1 MEKLDLLVRF
11 WELRVRYEALGMPLN
26 KQERLELLSLL
37 QLVASADE
45 ASPIEALDTSRRG
58 IPVQLTA
65 GSGFLS
71 GELKDLT
78 YDRLIVATAE
88 PMPMGH
94 RTIVYLADAVTG
106 VEYTLPCSVTRSR
119 NGEPCRFR
127 VIERQ
132 IVDGQIASA
141 RADCARGRCPT
152 IRQGKPGVSATARD
166 LKCESSE
173 PRIRCRALDRHT
185 R

>member
-37 QLVASADE
+37 QFVASADE
-45 ASPIEALDTSRRG
+45 LPPLEAIDTSRRG

-71 GELKDLT
+71 GELKELT
-78 YDRLIVATAE
+78 YERVIVTTAE
-88 PMPMGH
+88 PLPIGH

-106 VEYTLPCSVTRSR
+106 VEYTLPCVVACSR
-119 NGEPCRFR
+119 NASPCLVGLAPDGLPLRSHFTVPSSGLWRSPLGFGRTGEP
-127 VIERQ
+127 VE
-132 IVDGQIASA
+132 A
-141 RADCARGRCPT
+141 
-152 IRQGKPGVSATARD
+152 
-166 LKCESSE
+166 
-173 PRIRCRALDRHT
+173 
-185 R
+185 

>member
-1 MEKLDLLVRF
+1 VMEKLDLLVRF

-45 ASPIEALDTSRRG
+45 AIPFEVIDTSRRG

-88 PMPMGH
+88 PMPVGH

-106 VEYTLPCSVTRSR
+106 VEYTLPCAVSCSR
-119 NGEPCRFR
+119 NGEPCL
-127 VIERQ
+127 VGLAP
-132 IVDGQIASA
+132 DGLPLRSHFTVPSSGLWRSPLGI
-141 RADCARGRCPT
+141 GRT
-152 IRQGKPGVSATARD
+152 G
-166 LKCESSE
+166 E
-173 PRIRCRALDRHT
+173 PVEA
-185 R
+185 

>member
-11 WELRVRYEALGMPLN
+11 WELRVRYEALGMPLD

-45 ASPIEALDTSRRG
+45 IPALEAIDTSRRG

-78 YDRLIVATAE
+78 YERLIVATAE
-88 PMPMGH
+88 PMAAGH

-106 VEYTLPCSVTRSR
+106 VEYTLPCAVACSR
-119 NGEPCRFR
+119 IGEPCL
-127 VIERQ
+127 V
-132 IVDGQIASA
+132 A
-141 RADCARGRCPT
+141 
-152 IRQGKPGVSATARD
+152 
-166 LKCESSE
+166 L
-173 PRIRCRALDRHT
+173 ALDGLPLRSHFT
-185 R
+185 VPSSGLWRSPLGFGRTGEPVEA

>member
-11 WELRVRYEALGMPLN
+11 WELRIRYEALGMPLN

-45 ASPIEALDTSRRG
+45 APPLEAIDTSRRG

-71 GELKDLT
+71 GELKDFT
-78 YDRLIVATAE
+78 YDRVTVATAE
-88 PMPMGH
+88 PLPVGH

-106 VEYTLPCSVTRSR
+106 IEYTLPCTVACSR
-119 NGEPCRFR
+119 NASPCL
-127 VIERQ
+127 VGLTP
-132 IVDGQIASA
+132 DGLPL
-141 RADCARGRCPT
+141 RAHFTVPSSGLWRSPLGIGRSGDP
-152 IRQGKPGVSATARD
+152 VEA
-166 LKCESSE
+166 
-173 PRIRCRALDRHT
+173 
-185 R
+185 